1 MNKGAKVTI
10 NLLNVLLVMM
20 VLLSIFILQFKV
32 SQLEKYNRE
41 LDTIIEDVYD
51 DLDDE
56 LMFRDDDINDLQEQI
71 DKLKNNNNNSDSYVR
86 IDSNKD
92 DYEVFVIPNDVDI
105 FSLTD
110 DDLDQYHLDRSTVTR
125 YIFILYDKNHVLT
138 IDDGLVIVIY
148 NQNGFYYM
156 LVRYE

>member
-1 MNKGAKVTI
+1 M
-10 NLLNVLLVMM
+10 
-20 VLLSIFILQFKV
+20 
-32 SQLEKYNRE
+32 
-41 LDTIIEDVYD
+41 YD